1 MRVLE
6 ARKFF
11 LVNFGQQEL
20 AVTKPKHPPG
30 EIAIERNITRRCDG
44 FAFRV
49 RMMAQGIRYDE
60 TFHSLQDAR
69 AFRDRKRSDITLDPA
84 AQLVHAARLAR
95 QSANLTLGELL
106 KRYQAEVTPTKK
118 GARAERL
125 RINKLLR
132 FPIAQLPA
140 RLVGREALLQFMKSP
155 EEDWNGNNLR
165 KYLMILS
172 ALFNVA
178 IKRWGMALTNPVPSI
193 EMPSNGPSRKRRL
206 EDQEH
211 EYLTASLRKS
221 RSPYM
226 APLVQVAIETACRR
240 GELLRLDWKDVDLK
254 GRTATLRDTKNGED
268 RTIPLSSVAIKL
280 LSELP
285 GTHTGLVF
293 PLREERVRCAFDMGK
308 KRAQRQYIKDCQQSG
323 QPPCPGFL
331 DNFRFHDLRHEA
343 TSRLF
348 EKGLDIMEASSI
360 TGHKTLAML
369 KNYTHLR
376 AQRLAQKLG

>member
-1 MRVLE
+1 M
-6 ARKFF
+6 
-11 LVNFGQQEL
+11 
-20 AVTKPKHPPG
+20 TKPKHPPG

-308 KRAQRQYIKDCQQSG
+308 KRAQPDGSYADLPELDLGAVALALQLCMAERKDE
-323 QPPCPGFL
+323 L
-331 DNFRFHDLRHEA
+331 
-343 TSRLF
+343 
-348 EKGLDIMEASSI
+348 I
-360 TGHKTLAML
+360 TDTRWAGAAWNSPQGIWVPLL
-369 KNYTHLR
+369 
-376 AQRLAQKLG
+376 RLARAVRENLAGPDFVPVNA